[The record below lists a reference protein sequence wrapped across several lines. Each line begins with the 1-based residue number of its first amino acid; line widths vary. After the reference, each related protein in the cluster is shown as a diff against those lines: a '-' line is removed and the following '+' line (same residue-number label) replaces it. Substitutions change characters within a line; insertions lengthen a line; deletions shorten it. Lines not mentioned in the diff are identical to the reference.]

1 MIVFLTLIYVA
12 LLFLLVKLKI
22 IRLNIFWKISPAL
35 WMVLL
40 LIVLFIPMQWGAPA
54 GAVRMYQT
62 VVEVIPN
69 VTGEVI
75 EVPAKP
81 LEPMKKD
88 EVIFKID
95 PEPFQHTRDSKR
107 AALAEAEQA
116 VPQLQADLEAA
127 SASVAQAT
135 ASRDQTKQSYER
147 YADANKA
154 STQPFSEL
162 EVENRRLRF
171 VASEEALERAKAS
184 ERKAR
189 LAYESQI
196 DGVNTTVARLRAE
209 LELAEYNLRETEVRA
224 PSDGFVA
231 GLTLSPGQRVANLP
245 LRSWVAFVRTDEN
258 RLAVGIS
265 QRRLRYIKPGQ
276 PAEVVFNLYP
286 GKVFTGTVDRIV
298 EITAA
303 AQLQASGVLPTAP
316 TATQTAEPYGVII
329 MLDEGGPDQSVL
341 YGGTV
346 GTAAIYTQQVKAT
359 HVIRKVMMRM
369 QAWMNYVL
377 P

>member
-22 IRLNIFWKISPAL
+22 IKLNIFWKISPAL

-62 VVEVIPN
+62 VVEIIPN
-69 VTGEVI
+69 VTGEVV

-81 LEPMKKD
+81 LEPMKKND
-88 EVIFKID
+88 LIFKID
-95 PEPFQHTRDSKR
+95 PEPFRHTRDAKR
-107 AALAEAEQA
+107 AAVAEAEQM

-127 SASVAQAT
+127 TASVAQAT

-147 YADANKA
+147 YASANKSA
-154 STQPFSEL
+154 SQPFSEL
-162 EVENRRLRF
+162 EVENRRLRY
-171 VASEEALERAKAS
+171 VASEEALERARAS

-189 LAYESQI
+189 LAFESQI
-196 DGVNTTVARLRAE
+196 DGVNTTVAKLRAE

-224 PSDGFVA
+224 PSNGFVA
-231 GLTLSPGQRVANLP
+231 GLTLRPGQRVANLP
-245 LRSWVAFVRTDEN
+245 LRSWVAYVNTDDD

-265 QRRLRYIKPGQ
+265 QLRLRYIKPGQ

-298 EITAA
+298 EVTAA
-303 AQLQASGVLPTAP
+303 GQLQASGILTTAP
-316 TATQTAEPYGVII
+316 TATQQAEPYGVII
-329 MLDEGGPDQSVL
+329 KLDESELDQSKL

-346 GTAAIYTQQVKAT
+346 GTATVYTQQVKAT
-359 HVIRKVMMRM
+359 HIIRKVMMRM
-369 QAWMNYVL
+369 QAWMNYIL